1 MFAGSVPGPGR
12 SHLAGLFGN
21 NVIVM
26 NYDSDT

>member
-12 SHLAGLFGN
+12 FHHAGLFGC